1 MESWVE
7 KPELAPH
14 GIVFFAKQLN
24 FGNREFNLLV
34 LSHFISVHLPFRPRS
49 RRRGFTLPEL
59 KWQPTS
65 SEVEELEEQQ
75 NYGISS
81 NRLRRVMEGPHP

>member
-1 MESWVE
+1 MYGIRSHVRIMPKALGE
-7 KPELAPH
+7 KCIYR
-14 GIVFFAKQLN
+14 G
-24 FGNREFNLLV
+24 EFNLLV